1 MGERKDQMRQKL
13 GEKVKIIVDKENRT
27 NMQIKGIPE
36 EKKQNVAREQNKTEN
51 YNSRKVFPKT
61 KVKRI

>member
-1 MGERKDQMRQKL
+1 MRQKL

-36 EKKQNVAREQNKTEN
+36 EEKKKKNVAREQNKTEN

>member
-13 GEKVKIIVDKENRT
+13 GEKVKIIVDKDNT
-27 NMQIKGIPE
+27 QIKGVPE

-51 YNSRKVFPKT
+51 YNSRKIFPKT

>member
-13 GEKVKIIVDKENRT
+13 GEKVKIIVDKD
-27 NMQIKGIPE
+27 NMQIKGVPE

>member
-27 NMQIKGIPE
+27 NMQIKGVPEE
-36 EKKQNVAREQNKTEN
+36 EKKKKKT
-51 YNSRKVFPKT
+51 
-61 KVKRI
+61 

>member
-13 GEKVKIIVDKENRT
+13 GEKVKIIVDKDNT
-27 NMQIKGIPE
+27 QIKGVPE